1 MEAQQLLNQAEG
13 LLEIF
18 SPAFLSNGDIDALL
32 AEANAVNKGFL
43 GRKKRLAG
51 FAAAVKAASPDPHNA
66 VIDVTGEHASLF
78 IF

>member
-51 FAAAVKAASPDPHNA
+51 VDAPGKDAYPRP
-66 VIDVTGEHASLF
+66 TTP
-78 IF
+78 